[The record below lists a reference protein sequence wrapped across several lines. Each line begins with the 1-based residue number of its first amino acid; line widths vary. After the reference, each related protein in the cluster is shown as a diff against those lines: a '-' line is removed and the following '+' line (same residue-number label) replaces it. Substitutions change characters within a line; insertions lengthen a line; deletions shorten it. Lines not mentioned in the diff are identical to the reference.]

1 MRHTLVISDVHLCE
15 GVPGD
20 DLWMRWRQKPYFPDD
35 EFSALIDHVLA
46 TTQSGDVVELVFN
59 GDLFD
64 LDAGRVINGE
74 VRFEDLPRTEEISV
88 DLIRRILDDHPG
100 YVSALG
106 RFLAAGHTVV
116 FVSGNHDPQLGF
128 DGVRRLLRERLAD
141 VAGHPRHGERVRFR
155 GWFHQTADGVHIEH
169 GNQYDTYCS
178 FRYPMTPFVPPER
191 GRAREIQPTV
201 GSLAF
206 RYLGARLGYMNPHV
220 DASIL
225 LGLTG
230 YLRHWVT
237 HYLFT
242 NRSLAMTWFKGAFH
256 IVSSVAVQS
265 DPGSPDRR
273 HRDVGIAARETGAD
287 PELVEKHQKLFAP
300 PSEESLLKVVR
311 EFWVDRMALGA
322 LTSLAVLTPVV
333 FRNRKTVAV
342 ALGLPLM
349 FAAYEMAVPS
359 RGLDANYVSIAQT
372 AENIAGIYGSKAVI
386 FGHTHV
392 PYGRWKDGVF
402 YGNSGTWSSAYRDLE
417 CKHPV
422 DDRGKPVIWLRRGE
436 GPLEG
441 GLHRWNG
448 ESLVADYSRVAPVDP
463 TEHGHS
469 RTPLEKGDKP
479 EENTSGRS
487 TEGRG

>member
-35 EFSALIDHVLA
+35 EFRALVDWVLA
-46 TTQSGDVVELVFN
+46 QVAPGDSVELVFN

-64 LDAGRVINGE
+64 FDAGRVMEGE
-74 VRFEDLPRTEEISV
+74 VRFEDLPRSEDVSV
-88 DLIRRILDDHPG
+88 DLMGRILDDHPG
-100 YVSALG
+100 YVDAMG
-106 RFLAAGHTVV
+106 RLLAAGHAVV

-128 DGVRRLLRERLAD
+128 DGVRRMLRERLSAA
-141 VAGHPRHGERVRFR
+141 AGHPRHGERVRFR

-169 GNQYDTYCS
+169 GNQYDTYCA

-191 GRAREIQPTV
+191 GRDREIHPTV

-220 DASIL
+220 DDSFL
-225 LGLTG
+225 LGLRE
-230 YLRHWVT
+230 YIQHWVK

-242 NRSLAMTWFKGAFH
+242 ERSLAMTWLKGAFH
-256 IVSSVAVQS
+256 IVSSVALQS
-265 DPGSPDRR
+265 DPGSPDRL

-287 PELVEKHQKLFAP
+287 PELVERHHRLFAP
-300 PSEESLLKVVR
+300 PAEESLLRVVR
-311 EFWVDRMALGA
+311 EFWVDRMVLGA
-322 LTSLAVLTPVV
+322 LSGLAVLTPIVLRSRRAV
-333 FRNRKTVAV
+333 GVAV
-342 ALGLPLM
+342 GLPLL

-359 RGLDANYVSIAQT
+359 PGLDSNYVSIAGR
-372 AENIAGIYGSKAVI
+372 AETIAEIYGCRGVV

-417 CKHPV
+417 CKEPV
-422 DDRGKPVIWLRRGE
+422 DARGKPVIWLRRGD

-441 GLHRWNG
+441 GLHRWDG
-448 ESLVADYSRVAPVDP
+448 QALVADFSRVSPVDP

-469 RTPLEKGDKP
+469 RAPLDT
-479 EENTSGRS
+479 EEPAGVA
-487 TEGRG
+487 